1 MTDFVCKK
9 CGSTEYEI
17 KDKPNGTGTAHG
29 LYCAKCGF
37 WHKWL
42 GKEELRQ
49 YEKKDSKDEIIAR
62 LQAENAALRE
72 RLEKAVE
79 LKVKIEDTVFM
90 PWTYDGVFG
99 IAELRVCAIHF
110 LYDGSIIYS
119 TDLDTDNDIGFLSK
133 YSYGN
138 FLQEEFGSRIFNN
151 PEAAEAR
158 LRELQG
164 GEE

>member
-1 MTDFVCKK
+1 MTDAEIMKGVKLCNGDLGNCKECPFDSIGK
-9 CGSTEYEI
+9 TCGIELAKAEI
-17 KDKPNGTGTAHG
+17 G
-29 LYCAKCGF
+29 LI
-37 WHKWL
+37 
-42 GKEELRQ
+42 E
-49 YEKKDSKDEIIAR
+49 R

-99 IAELRVCAIHF
+99 IAELQVCAIHF

-164 GEE
+164 GKE